1 MVDFFSLFLKFF
13 AGRYSE
19 INGIYYS
26 SYCIYKYIALYWA
39 ILRVSKSL
47 LTFWYIYII
56 IMFTFALYRPIL
68 LLSKSLLTL

>member
-13 AGRYSE
+13 AGRYSK

-47 LTFWYIYII
+47 LTFWYIY
-56 IMFTFALYRPIL
+56 TYNYYVYVCP
-68 LLSKSLLTL
+68 LSAYITCE